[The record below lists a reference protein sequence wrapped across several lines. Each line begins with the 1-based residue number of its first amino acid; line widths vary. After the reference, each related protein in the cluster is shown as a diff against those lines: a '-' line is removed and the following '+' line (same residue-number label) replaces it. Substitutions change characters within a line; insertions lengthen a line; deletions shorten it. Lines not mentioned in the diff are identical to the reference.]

1 MKPEVTDVEV
11 PEGDDLVG
19 EEMNKVD
26 NDSDEESDD
35 EEEASTGVNPEII
48 NLLSSDPDAGETTL
62 EDDLETELDENDY
75 ELIDQGMGSVE
86 EDGVVN
92 DYLKKLRHRLRGG
105 NSPSEYKN
113 GTFWVS
119 RRNPAFILHTS
130 DEADPKPLY
139 EPRVF
144 LWFPHHLKNDLKCP
158 QCKKNLKVKG
168 FNGKPIARRII
179 DESE

>member
-1 MKPEVTDVEV
+1 MTDVELV
-11 PEGDDLVG
+11 EGDDLVG
-19 EEMNKVD
+19 EEERNKVD
-26 NDSDEESDD
+26 SDSDEESDD

-48 NLLSSDPDAGETTL
+48 NLLSSDPDAGEPRF

-86 EDGVVN
+86 ENDVVN
-92 DYLKKLRHRLRGG
+92 DYLKKLRYRLRGG
-105 NSPSEYKN
+105 NPPTEYKN

-119 RRNPAFILHTS
+119 RRNPAFILHANDQVDHKS
-130 DEADPKPLY
+130 LY

-144 LWFPHHLKNDLKCP
+144 LWFPHHIKDDLKCP
-158 QCKKNLKVKG
+158 QCKVNLKVKG
-168 FNGKPIARRII
+168 FNDKPIARRII